1 MSTHE
6 ITAPIPGTF
15 YSRESPGAPDYITV
29 GQQVAVGDTVGLI
42 EVMKMFT
49 PWIAAQ
55 SGTVEEIL
63 VDLSLIHIGPGPGD
77 GDQTSPRL
85 RRHCRRQLRCLT
97 PSLSAPATGRPSPH
111 PPPPRHPFPASPLGA
126 HPHGR
131 NPARRGLSLIHI

>member
-49 PWIAAQ
+49 PLIAAQ

-63 VDLSLIHIGPGPGD
+63 VDNDDLVEIGQVLI
-77 GDQTSPRL
+77 RL
-85 RRHCRRQLRCLT
+85 
-97 PSLSAPATGRPSPH
+97 AVRP
-111 PPPPRHPFPASPLGA
+111 
-126 HPHGR
+126 
-131 NPARRGLSLIHI
+131 